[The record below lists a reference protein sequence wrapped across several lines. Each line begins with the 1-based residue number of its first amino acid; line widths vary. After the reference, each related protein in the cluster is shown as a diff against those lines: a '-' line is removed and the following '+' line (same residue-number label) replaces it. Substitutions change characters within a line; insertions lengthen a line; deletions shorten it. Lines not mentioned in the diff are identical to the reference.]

1 MPTPVALLVIDVQ
14 NGLFTGPQPVYDGAA
29 VIERIRSLTER
40 AHQANV
46 PVIYLQDKD
55 VGPLG
60 SEEWQIHSGLA
71 PRSDDL
77 ILQKAYADSFYQT
90 ALQAELAVRGIGQ
103 LVIAG
108 CTTDACVEMTCR
120 RAVSLGY
127 DVTLVSDG
135 HTTRDNR
142 FMTAPQTIA
151 YYNRDLEGFGA
162 EDGFGNG
169 QHAISVH
176 AAEDIAF

>member
-1 MPTPVALLVIDVQ
+1 MPTPVAFLVIDVQ
-14 NGLFTGPQPVYDGAA
+14 HGLIDGPEPVYDGAA
-29 VIERIRSLTER
+29 VVERIRHLADR

-46 PVIYLQDKD
+46 LVVYVQDKD

-60 SEEWQIHSGLA
+60 SLEWQIYSGLA
-71 PRSDDL
+71 PRPDDL

-90 ALQAELAVRGIGQ
+90 ALQAELAARNIGH

-108 CTTDACVEMTCR
+108 CKTDACVEMTSR

-135 HTTRDNR
+135 HTTTNNR

-151 YYNRDLEGFGA
+151 YYNRDLDGFGA

-169 QHAISVH
+169 QHAISVRG
-176 AAEDIAF
+176 ADDIVF